1 MTSIAAESE
10 KGPSMADI
18 FLKHQPI
25 LFEVKFGDGES
36 YEMFVPSFSFLVT
49 DYVFLVS
56 RSAPY
61 SFFEKALL
69 PFDSEV
75 WYWLIGFLAVGL
87 LVIVA
92 VSFMSQKIR
101 NFVFGLGIRAPMLN
115 LV

>member
-1 MTSIAAESE
+1 MNFISVSDLPITDIMLDHHLSFARIATNENDENAMT
-10 KGPSMADI
+10 
-18 FLKHQPI
+18 FTT
-25 LFEVKFGDGES
+25 
-36 YEMFVPSFSFLVT
+36 SFTFLVT

-56 RSAPY
+56 RSPLY

-69 PFDSEV
+69 PFDQEV
-75 WYWLIGFLAVGL
+75 WHWLIGFLAAGL
-87 LVIVA
+87 LVIVI